1 MENGNLKIGPEALG
15 NDLDLSHEDM
25 YILQTSIHILAL
37 CLVAQRVVPQL
48 VASGVGY
55 LGVC

>member
-1 MENGNLKIGPEALG
+1 MKIGPEALG